1 MVELSEFIDLGA
13 VDFFTKGNLDLPYI
27 TESVK
32 FGMKKQL
39 KWRQLFKVFTKID
52 LP

>member
-1 MVELSEFIDLGA
+1 MTDKFLIGKITHDSLPSDYR
-13 VDFFTKGNLDLPYI
+13 DLPYI